1 MYKWCSTNANVIFV
15 FLKNF
20 RKDIFVYDFMLRDY
34 IEGMFS
40 FILFCK
46 TKQQKSK
53 DIYRYRYRYVCVYT
67 HTHIYIFLPN
77 LKIEIKTEHQSW
89 I

>member
-46 TKQQKSK
+46 TNNKKAK
-53 DIYRYRYRYVCVYT
+53 
-67 HTHIYIFLPN
+67 IYIDIDIDIDMCVCIQYIYSFQ
-77 LKIEIKTEHQSW
+77 T
-89 I
+89 